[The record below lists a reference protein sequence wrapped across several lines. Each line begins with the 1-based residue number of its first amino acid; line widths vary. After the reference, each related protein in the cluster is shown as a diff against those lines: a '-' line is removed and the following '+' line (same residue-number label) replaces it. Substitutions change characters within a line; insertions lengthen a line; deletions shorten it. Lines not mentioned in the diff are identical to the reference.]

1 MAARMGAR
9 RLTEMNTPPVYRPT
23 ELNSLVYGLHNVAQ
37 CVNRE
42 THDAR
47 TVLALP
53 LASRAPC
60 ACSRFVRFSYESRA
74 VSLRCIM

>member
-1 MAARMGAR
+1 MARGGR

-53 LASRAPC
+53 LASRALRLLAFCPF
-60 ACSRFVRFSYESRA
+60 FVSRA